1 MADKDINAGME
12 VDAGNAS
19 FDDAGIGE
27 LSYYDNDNENQPNAP
42 SFNNTPNG
50 PSSPITS
57 HHEIE
62 VSECYTCVFFMLRL
76 HAMIRIKFA
85 YL

>member
-1 MADKDINAGME
+1 MADKDTNAEMQ

-19 FDDAGIGE
+19 FDDQGIGE
-27 LSYYDNDNENQPNAP
+27 LTYDDNDDENQPNVP
-42 SFNNTPNG
+42 SFNKTPIA

-62 VSECYTCVFFMLRL
+62 VNATLMFLCYASML
-76 HAMIRIKFA
+76 
-85 YL
+85 